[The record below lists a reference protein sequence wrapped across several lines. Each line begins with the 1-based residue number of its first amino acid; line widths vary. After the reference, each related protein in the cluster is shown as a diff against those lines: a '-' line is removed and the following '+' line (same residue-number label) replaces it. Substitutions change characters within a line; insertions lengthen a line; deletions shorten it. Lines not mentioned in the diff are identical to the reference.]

1 MLLENPYLYFN
12 NLVIKTSLSVPKLES
27 TKRHIFIID
36 YNMIND
42 FEKLNKLLTSNLNLH
57 VIVYHNTYTSSLVDI
72 FKLLGKSTLFIN
84 HKDRLKILQKRF
96 YSKIVKHLVGENE
109 QYFDDIN
116 DDNLDVK
123 YLIIKDKELRY
134 S

>member
-1 MLLENPYLYFN
+1 
-12 NLVIKTSLSVPKLES
+12 
-27 TKRHIFIID
+27 
-36 YNMIND
+36 MIND